1 MSAAT
6 SAPHVLVYDDDQ
18 ATLDLY
24 RDLLTDAGYRVT
36 VRDRMSDDPAVAAQL
51 RPSLILLDLI
61 FAGAD
66 AGWQFIEAAKRH
78 PASAE
83 IPILVCT
90 AAAQLVDDLK
100 DQIDELSCR
109 VVLKPFDIDDL
120 LEAVSVCLER
130 LDHDRATG

>member
-24 RDLLTDAGYRVT
+24 RDLLIDVGYRVT
-36 VRDRMSDDPAVAAQL
+36 TRDRLPDDPAMAAHL
-51 RPSLILLDLI
+51 GPSLILLDLI

-66 AGWQFIEAAKRH
+66 AGWRFVQAAKRL
-78 PASAE
+78 PATAK

-90 AAAQLVDDLK
+90 AAAQLVDDLSE
-100 DQIDELSCR
+100 QLEQLSCR
-109 VVLKPFDIDDL
+109 VVLKPFDIDVL
-120 LEAVSVCLER
+120 LEAVGVCLER
-130 LDHDRATG
+130 TDHDRAAG

>member
-6 SAPHVLVYDDDQ
+6 AAPHVLVYDDDQ

-24 RDLLTDAGYRVT
+24 RDLLTDVGYRVT
-36 VRDRMSDDPAVAAQL
+36 LRSRLPDDPAAAARL

-61 FAGAD
+61 FAGVD
-66 AGWQFIEAAKRH
+66 AGWRFIEAAKRT

-90 AAAQLVDDLK
+90 AAAQIVAELK
-100 DQIDELSCR
+100 DRLDELSCR
-109 VVLKPFDIDDL
+109 VVLKPFDIDVL
-120 LEAVSVCLER
+120 LEAVSACLER
-130 LDHDRATG
+130 PDRGRATG